1 MPNAIYAQY
10 LQAKNNNPRQYARDI
25 ATAFGISEAVLMHA
39 RVGHDAQRLQGD
51 AKRWLLPG
59 SALAGA
65 GLLIAA
71 DTLARTLPAPAEMPV
86 GLPHQSD
93 RWPLLPLAHCHA

>member
-25 ATAFGISEAVLMHA
+25 ATALGISEAVLTHA

-51 AKRWLLPG
+51 AKRWLL
-59 SALAGA
+59 AL
-65 GLLIAA
+65 
-71 DTLARTLPAPAEMPV
+71 EKV
-86 GLPHQSD
+86 GQTKSIT
-93 RWPLLPLAHCHA
+93 RNT